1 MAESADARD
10 LKSLAGN
17 SVTVQVCSAAPARC
31 KRYEACSELFYLSD
45 DSQDDFQTDTPH
57 LCARAMAGFY
67 LVTTFLG
74 KETKKLKKWTLLL
87 YVNR

>member
-31 KRYEACSELFYLSD
+31 KRYDACSELFYLSD
-45 DSQDDFQTDTPH
+45 DSQTDTPH
-57 LCARAMAGFY
+57 HCASAMVGFY